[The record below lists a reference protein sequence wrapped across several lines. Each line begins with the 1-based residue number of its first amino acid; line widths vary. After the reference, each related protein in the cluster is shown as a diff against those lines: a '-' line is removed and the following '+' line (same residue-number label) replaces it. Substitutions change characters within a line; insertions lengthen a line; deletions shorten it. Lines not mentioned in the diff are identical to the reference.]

1 MLASLPLLLA
11 PGKLCPSS
19 MYPRF
24 MCVHAKAKITNQQ
37 TNNGKKKVQRA
48 YGRGIKLANV
58 IGMASIETRMRV
70 NKRES
75 KQISEREN
83 KKESKQ
89 KEVSMRDKCRF
100 GSGVY
105 SFIVLKYERHT
116 SK

>member
-1 MLASLPLLLA
+1 M
-11 PGKLCPSS
+11 
-19 MYPRF
+19 
-24 MCVHAKAKITNQQ
+24 
-37 TNNGKKKVQRA
+37 QRA
-48 YGRGIKLANV
+48 YGRGIKQANV

-75 KQISEREN
+75 KQTSEREN

-89 KEVSMRDKCRF
+89 KEVSIRDKCRF
-100 GSGVY
+100 GSGIY